1 MKSNITD
8 LPSDA
13 ESMRRLMPEMLE
25 RIRGRLEFLK
35 QLDAPM
41 TPQEDLPISE
51 FVSVGMDEAERSL
64 VIQLGFVKFAIRF
77 KSAIGGIRVH
87 HNSHQAREVAA
98 FQVIASDADNGIVRA
113 RFRIVVLRDTN
124 ARRITRWAYATKPLI
139 EELVNA
145 IIEVYRRFVFES
157 HTLDTALASVVI
169 SRNSISMKYNI
180 TTEVPNEEH

>member
-1 MKSNITD
+1 MKSNVTD

-13 ESMRRLMPEMLE
+13 DSMRRLMPEMLE

-41 TPQEDLPISE
+41 TPQEDMPIAE
-51 FVSVGMDEAERSL
+51 FVSVGMDESERSL
-64 VIQLGFVKFAIRF
+64 VIQLGFVKFTVRF
-77 KSAIGGIRVH
+77 KSASGGIRVH
-87 HNSHQAREVAA
+87 HNSHQSREVAA
-98 FQVIASDADNGIVRA
+98 FQVIASDYDTGTMRA

-124 ARRITRWAYATKPLI
+124 THRITRWAYATKPLV
-139 EELVNA
+139 EELINA

-157 HTLDTALASVVI
+157 HTLDTALASIVI
-169 SRNSISMKYNI
+169 SSNSISMKYNI